1 MKKKIILLLM
11 LIIFLGAYQIHS
23 IFKQPTSLSEK
34 SVDIPANTS
43 LKSIAKLLEK
53 EGVLNNQLP
62 MIALAKMWGVSGKIK
77 SGELMFHLPSSPQQA
92 LETLVKGTPVLH
104 KITIPEGSTITEM
117 APWFEQAKIISAQEI
132 SNAFKD
138 PKLLQA
144 FGIKATNFEGY
155 LFPSTYLFS
164 KNEKTKKM
172 IRVMLDELKRNMLPE
187 DRVKAIALGWTDY
200 QWITFASVIEKETA
214 RVDEYPLVS
223 SVFHNR
229 LKKGMKLQSDPT
241 VIYGIPNYDGN
252 IRKIDLQNDTP
263 YNTYTRKGLPAG
275 PICNPGAGA
284 LHASV
289 NPAQTDYLYFVGNRQ
304 GQHVFTKTYEEH
316 LKAVQQYQLNPQ

>member
-1 MKKKIILLLM
+1 
-11 LIIFLGAYQIHS
+11 
-23 IFKQPTSLSEK
+23 
-34 SVDIPANTS
+34 
-43 LKSIAKLLEK
+43 
-53 EGVLNNQLP
+53 
-62 MIALAKMWGVSGKIK
+62 
-77 SGELMFHLPSSPQQA
+77 
-92 LETLVKGTPVLH
+92 
-104 KITIPEGSTITEM
+104 
-117 APWFEQAKIISAQEI
+117 
-132 SNAFKD
+132 
-138 PKLLQA
+138 
-144 FGIKATNFEGY
+144 
-155 LFPSTYLFS
+155 
-164 KNEKTKKM
+164 
-172 IRVMLDELKRNMLPE
+172 MLDELKRNMLPE